1 MPENVKAN
9 KGRKEIMM
17 KKLILNYKGRDDW
30 ERPVYESNG
39 QVYVDVNPYLNCQS
53 EVRIF
58 GVKNEKHP
66 KFTLTKR
73 YGIYRYFKIFRA

>member
-39 QVYVDVNPYLNCQS
+39 QVYVDVSPY
-53 EVRIF
+53 I
-58 GVKNEKHP
+58 
-66 KFTLTKR
+66 LT
-73 YGIYRYFKIFRA
+73 IE